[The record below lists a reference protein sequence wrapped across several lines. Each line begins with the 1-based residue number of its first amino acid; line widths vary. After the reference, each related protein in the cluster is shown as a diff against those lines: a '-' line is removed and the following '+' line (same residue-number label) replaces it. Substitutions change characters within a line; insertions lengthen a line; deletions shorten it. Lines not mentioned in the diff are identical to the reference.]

1 MCNCKKQPRVEI
13 PYPTIPEVT
22 MVPEPTP
29 VMIITERATTEEEQ
43 KIIDEFDNLDEF
55 FNQ

>member
-1 MCNCKKQPRVEI
+1 MCNCKKQTPVSVFSPQPI
-13 PYPTIPEVT
+13 
-22 MVPEPTP
+22 PEPTP
-29 VMIITERATTEEEQ
+29 VMIITERPTTEEEQ